1 MSYGPPQP
9 PGFGPPPPGYGPP
22 PPQQPGGFVPP
33 QIIMPPGYEPARTNG
48 LAIASLICGILAIV
62 PGCCCGLFGIPLS
75 IIALVMGI
83 ISISQIN
90 ASQGRFVGK
99 GLAIAGVSCGGAAI
113 ALDILSMMFN
123 VAEQATRSLHI

>member
-22 PPQQPGGFVPP
+22 PMQQGGYTPP
-33 QIIMPPGYEPARTNG
+33 QIIMPGPGYEPARTNG
-48 LAIASLICGILAIV
+48 LAIASLVTGILAIV

-83 ISISQIN
+83 VSISQIN
-90 ASQGRFVGK
+90 ASQGRLVGK

-113 ALDILSMMFN
+113 ALDILGMVFN
-123 VAEQATRSLHI
+123 VAEQVTRSMHV